1 MIVLNP
7 EESDVKTLM
16 RRPLTFPEGMRCTCE
31 GHLAYC
37 DEGVWPFWSR
47 FQGFGHGSRGSVCSP
62 ERKMIGAKSWALGME
77 RERTEGI
84 SEVE

>member
-1 MIVLNP
+1 MIVLNS

-16 RRPLTFPEGMRCTCE
+16 RGPLTFPEGMRCTCE
-31 GHLAYC
+31 GHLTYYV
-37 DEGVWPFWSR
+37 EGVWPFWSR

-62 ERKMIGAKSWALGME
+62 ERKMIGAKRWALGME
-77 RERTEGI
+77 RDRNEGI